1 MNNHQEQDAVLG
13 VALLLIAVLCLGFSF
28 VTMMYGYKDLVGS
41 LFGSA
46 VLSLIMILMLFALNY
61 RLRKGLQSGMH
72 GGQIAG
78 LLAIYILVVFAS
90 FSGLFNRFYS
100 TFMQDELIKEE
111 LQQKITLVQD
121 VRDRAKVELVNV
133 DAERMRGRIEGK
145 VTQLQQQIQNPGEPG
160 LGPKALELL
169 KEIETELNN
178 PVTLLKWNDNTP
190 EGLKK
195 LSNTYSTMIRDV
207 MEKSEGMRKMNEPE
221 RRAYAVSM
229 SVEATRIIE
238 KLTANSKAASS
249 KTEASRTQALG
260 VIQEAVNTYK
270 AIGSKTRSLLKGSEK
285 DFVYDEDIRVE
296 NDELGKISHTYR
308 SAGQHITHWS
318 VWMAAFLALMI
329 DLVVPL
335 FVYFLTPR
343 GQAKGRVF
351 SNRNAG
357 HGVLD
362 WDSNNYS
369 NRG

>member
-28 VTMMYGYKDLVGS
+28 VTMMYGYRDLVGS

-61 RLRKGLQSGMH
+61 RLRKGLQSGMTS
-72 GGQIAG
+72 GQIAG
-78 LLAIYILVVFAS
+78 LLAIYMLVVFAS

-121 VRDRAKVELVNV
+121 VQNRAKAELINVE
-133 DAERMRGRIEGK
+133 AERMRGRIEGK

-160 LGPKALELL
+160 LGPKALGLL
-169 KEIETELNN
+169 KEIEADLNN
-178 PVTLLKWNDNTP
+178 PVTLLKWNDNSP
-190 EGLKK
+190 EGLKR
-195 LSNTYSTMIRDV
+195 LSNTYSTMIRDI

-221 RRAYAVSM
+221 RRAYAASM
-229 SVEATRIIE
+229 TAEATRTIE
-238 KLTANSKAASS
+238 KLTANSKAASN

-260 VIQEAVNTYK
+260 AIQEAVNSYK
-270 AIGSKTRSLLKGSEK
+270 AIGSKTRSLLKGNEK
-285 DFVYDEDIRVE
+285 EFVYDEDIRVE

-343 GQAKGRVF
+343 GQANGRNF
-351 SNRNAG
+351 SHKNAG
-357 HGVLD
+357 HGVIH
-362 WDSNNYS
+362 WDNNNYS
-369 NRG
+369 SRG